1 MSTQS
6 STTNDNVFAR
16 HREKWFLAALVV
28 GVLTFALGMAFG
40 ILTIS
45 MDTTPPAPYFASTTD
60 MYLTGVGSIGF
71 MVMGVLVIL
80 RGAKLGGW

>member
-1 MSTQS
+1 MSTQI
-6 STTNDNVFAR
+6 STTDENVFAR
-16 HREKWFLAALVV
+16 HREKWFIAALIV

-60 MYLTGVGSIGF
+60 MYLTGASSAVF
-71 MVMGVLVIL
+71 MVVGVFIVL